1 MAHELPREYQL
12 DGGGRR
18 ILAGLTHEETLEFE
32 KLDDRLPYDGQ
43 AVWPDET
50 LPTLPMEVRWL
61 ELWEKHQT
69 ALLSKAPSKR
79 DR

>member
-18 ILAGLTHEETLEFE
+18 ILVGLTHEETLEFE

-43 AVWPDET
+43 SVWPDET
-50 LPTLPMEVRWL
+50 LPLLPMEVRWL

-69 ALLSKAPSKR
+69 ALLSRSA
-79 DR
+79 